1 MSRQADGAQTLSVAL
16 RVPCIDGQ
24 RYISTG
30 GAASPLISSALFSL
44 FSGSISL
51 SQLTFQ
57 QAELLHTPCPA
68 CSARSTMALQALN

>member
-30 GAASPLISSALFSL
+30 GAASPLISSALFFPFL
-44 FSGSISL
+44 WFDL
-51 SQLTFQ
+51 
-57 QAELLHTPCPA
+57 
-68 CSARSTMALQALN
+68 ALPIEIPTS